1 MPDNPGTFEVNSMSH
16 SDPLAQAVLSGM
28 FASQDLQLCWY
39 AACTCPRHERVVA
52 HQLDQRAIE
61 CFLPSYAAVRRW
73 KDRKKEIHVALFP
86 GYVFVRID
94 LKDRLRVLQ
103 LPGVVRF
110 VSFNGRPAVLPEN
123 DIEALRN
130 TLAHR
135 VPAESHPYLR
145 AGHRVQ
151 VVSGPLA
158 GTEGILVRKKDKLR
172 VVISIEAI
180 RRAVAVE
187 IDQSDIEP
195 IF

>member
-1 MPDNPGTFEVNSMSH
+1 
-16 SDPLAQAVLSGM
+16 
-28 FASQDLQLCWY
+28 
-39 AACTCPRHERVVA
+39 
-52 HQLDQRAIE
+52 
-61 CFLPSYAAVRRW
+61 
-73 KDRKKEIHVALFP
+73 
-86 GYVFVRID
+86 

-130 TLAHR
+130 SLAHR

>member
-1 MPDNPGTFEVNSMSH
+1 M
-16 SDPLAQAVLSGM
+16 
-28 FASQDLQLCWY
+28 
-39 AACTCPRHERVVA
+39 
-52 HQLDQRAIE
+52 
-61 CFLPSYAAVRRW
+61 
-73 KDRKKEIHVALFP
+73 
-86 GYVFVRID
+86 FVRID

-130 TLAHR
+130 SLSHR
-135 VPAESHPYLR
+135 VPADSHPYLR